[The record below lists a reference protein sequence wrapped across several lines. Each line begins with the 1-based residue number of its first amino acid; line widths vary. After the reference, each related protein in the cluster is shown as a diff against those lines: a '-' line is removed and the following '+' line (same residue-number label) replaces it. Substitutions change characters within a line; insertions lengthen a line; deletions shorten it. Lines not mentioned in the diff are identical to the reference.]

1 MKKIRLTS
9 LIWQIAIRASW
20 APVLVIVFRWLAM
33 EFHVR
38 KPLDYV
44 IHFSGGL
51 AICYF
56 LYQCIN
62 LGAFY
67 TGELRA
73 WVQYLFTFTASCTVA
88 LFWEFAELASDLF
101 LGTHIQYNVL
111 ETLWDL
117 ISGTL
122 GATVT
127 LGLIVIVQVLRK
139 NRVIKS

>member
-1 MKKIRLTS
+1 MH
-9 LIWQIAIRASW
+9 LIWQIVIRAAW
-20 APVLVIVFRWLAM
+20 APALVIIFRWLAM

-38 KPLDYV
+38 KPLDHV

-56 LYQCIN
+56 IYRCLDIG
-62 LGAFY
+62 LFY
-67 TGELRA
+67 VGDLRA

-111 ETLWDL
+111 ETLGDL

-127 LGLIVIVQVLRK
+127 LVLIVIVQLLRK